1 MESILAQHSELTT
14 MNLPRTWWAQQP
26 AMRIAWLSV
35 ALGAV
40 VLCSVCGCGAHEKIC
55 TVQGTVTYG
64 TEAVAEGTITFEES
78 VSKATVQ
85 AELSPAGKYSLRIAP
100 GTYKIMVE
108 PPMVAETRGS
118 DPGQTFKKVKNI
130 PSNVRLSDTT
140 PLTSTI
146 STDATLDFDL
156 KK

>member
-1 MESILAQHSELTT
+1 MT
-14 MNLPRTWWAQQP
+14 
-26 AMRIAWLSV
+26 
-35 ALGAV
+35 
-40 VLCSVCGCGAHEKIC
+40 
-55 TVQGTVTYG
+55 
-64 TEAVAEGTITFEES
+64 EGTITFEES

-85 AELSPAGKYSLRIAP
+85 AALSPEGKYSLRVAP
-100 GTYKIMVE
+100 GMYKVMVE

-130 PSNVRLSDTT
+130 PNNVRLSQTT

-146 STDATLDFDL
+146 DADATINFDL

>member
-1 MESILAQHSELTT
+1 MIWPSSCLA
-14 MNLPRTWWAQQP
+14 
-26 AMRIAWLSV
+26 LSPSMKT
-35 ALGAV
+35 ALLSFV
-40 VLCSVCGCGAHEKIC
+40 PCSVLLCSVLGCGAGEKMHSL
-55 TVQGTVTYG
+55 QGTVTYG

-85 AELSPAGKYSLRIAP
+85 AVLSPEGKYSLRVAP
-100 GTYKIMVE
+100 GTYKVMVE

-130 PSNVRLSDTT
+130 PSNVRLSQTT
-140 PLTSTI
+140 PLTSTVDA
-146 STDATLDFDL
+146 DATLNFDL